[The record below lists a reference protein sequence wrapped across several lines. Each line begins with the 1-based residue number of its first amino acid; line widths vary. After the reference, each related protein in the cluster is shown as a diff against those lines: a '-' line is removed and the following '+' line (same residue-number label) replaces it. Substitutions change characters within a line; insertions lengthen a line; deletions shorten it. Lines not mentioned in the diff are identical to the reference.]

1 MKLKIPEMT
10 SLKAACKRFFLRF
23 KIPMLFLALG
33 LLLLSF
39 SANGKK
45 TQSAAQEPVPTK
57 ETAVPQDETQ
67 ERLENLLSHIEG
79 VGRVKLLLSQARS
92 AESVY
97 QTDTR
102 RTGGDSGYTEEL
114 TTVFFQSSGAQ
125 KEPVVTMTRDPV
137 YRGAVVVCDGA
148 DSASVRLSVINAVS
162 SLTGLGS
169 DKITVVKMKG
179 STGG

>member
-1 MKLKIPEMT
+1 MKRKMPDLT
-10 SLKAACKRFFLRF
+10 SFKAACNRFFLRF
-23 KIPMLFLALG
+23 RIPLLFLALG
-33 LLLLSF
+33 VLLLSLPG
-39 SANGKK
+39 SGKK
-45 TQSAAQEPVPTK
+45 AESSVPVAPTAD
-57 ETAVPQDETQ
+57 AVSPQDETQ
-67 ERLENLLSHIEG
+67 EQLETLLSRIEG
-79 VGRVKLLLSQARS
+79 VGRVELLLSRASS

-102 RTGGDSGYTEEL
+102 RTDGDSGYTEEL
-114 TTVFFQSSGAQ
+114 TTVFFQSSGSQ

-148 DSASVRLSVINAVS
+148 DRAAVRLSVINAVS

-179 STGG
+179 Q